1 MASTKSRPAR
11 RLAALVGGT
20 AVLLGMGVIAP
31 SAAVAAPAPAP
42 ADPTVLFQEGFEN
55 GTGSEIIGLPAYT
68 GSQGAS
74 YTADPFWLS
83 AAACN
88 GLVLQGGGDWS
99 GSGAPCATPESRA
112 RLMDLAGV
120 LGGGD
125 TKNHIV
131 AAYTDSNGPA
141 GQTLLARSDHSGIQ
155 LTKGRFYVAGIDIA
169 EVNCFA
175 AADSTI
181 SFGLVLPSGEVM
193 IDGAPAVAC
202 STGQTTT
209 VNGHEIKYGS
219 FRSAGFKAPETGAGE
234 YVVRN
239 LQTSGGGNDF
249 AYDNLVLMDAT
260 PTLHKSFS
268 KDAVEVGQP
277 VTMQLTVVNTS
288 ELSEKT
294 GWGFS
299 DAMPAGMKVA
309 STPNIAS
316 TCTAGDVTAAA
327 GSSAL
332 SVENGS
338 LASGAE
344 SCTISVDV
352 VLDKGGDFTN
362 VITSMDG
369 LGGTPSAAV
378 RALVPSLS
386 LTKTVA
392 PETLTADQREATYT
406 FTVRN
411 DGDVDLHDVAVTD
424 PGPIGG
430 TGTMGAIDCG
440 GVTDLAVDEQIV
452 CTAVYTAGLDDLDG
466 TALKNE
472 AKASGVSPAGT
483 RVDAD
488 ASAQLPTVAPKPELT
503 LVKSADTEIAT
514 RAGQKIVY
522 SFLVT
527 NTGNVTV
534 TDVAVAEGDFSGKG
548 ELGDIVCPAAAE
560 SLAPQSKV
568 TCTADYTVVAADLT
582 GKAITNTATAS
593 GTGPNGAVVS
603 KAAAAQVKTQAP
615 AELAVTGS
623 ASGFVPAAGA
633 LALLLIAGGA
643 TVVATRRLNAR
654 S

>member
-1 MASTKSRPAR
+1 MRFAAVFGG
-11 RLAALVGGT
+11 AALLV
-20 AVLLGMGVIAP
+20 GMGVIAP
-31 SAAVAAPAPAP
+31 TAAVAAPAPAP
-42 ADPTVLFQEGFEN
+42 ADPTVVFQEGFEN
-55 GTGSEIIGLPAYT
+55 GTGTDVIGLPAYT
-68 GSQGAS
+68 GSQGAD
-74 YTADPFWLS
+74 YTADPFWLD
-83 AAACN
+83 ATACN

-99 GSGAPCATPESRA
+99 GAGAACSTPESRA

-125 TKNHIV
+125 ATNHIV
-131 AAYTDSNGPA
+131 AAYTDANGPA
-141 GQTLLARSDHSGIQ
+141 GQTLLAKSSGSGIQ

-202 STGQTTT
+202 NTGKTTT
-209 VNGHEIKYGS
+209 VNGHEIRYGS
-219 FRSAGFKAPETGAGE
+219 FSSAGFKAPESGAGE

-239 LQTSGGGNDF
+239 LQTGGGGNDF
-249 AYDNLVLMDAT
+249 AYDNLILSDAT

-294 GWGFS
+294 GWSFS

-309 STPNIAS
+309 ATPNTTSSCA
-316 TCTAGDVTAAA
+316 AGDVTAVA

-362 VITSMDG
+362 VITSKDG
-369 LGGTPSAAV
+369 LDGTPSATV

-386 LTKTVA
+386 LTKSVS
-392 PETLTADQREATYT
+392 PESLTADQREATYT

-411 DGDVDLHDVAVTD
+411 DGDVDLHDVAVSD

-440 GVTDLAVDEQIV
+440 GVTDLAVGEQLV

-483 RVDAD
+483 RVEGDA
-488 ASAQLPTVAPKPELT
+488 AAQLPTVAPKPELA
-503 LVKSADTEIAT
+503 LVKSADTDVAT

-534 TDVAVAEGDFSGKG
+534 TDVAVAEGDFSGAG
-548 ELGDIVCPAAAE
+548 ELGDVVCPAAAE
-560 SLAPQSKV
+560 SLAPQAKV

-603 KAAAAQVKTQAP
+603 KAAAAQVKTEAP
-615 AELAVTGS
+615 ATLAVTGS
-623 ASGFVPAAGA
+623 ASGFAPAAGA
-633 LALLLIAGGA
+633 LALLLIVGGA
-643 TVVATRRLNAR
+643 AFVAARRRGAHQA
-654 S
+654 